1 VTAGG
6 RGIRAAAFLAA
17 VLLLPPAVAEA
28 QHARPALSAG
38 RVLGETVGGAYAGI
52 GGFVVGRYVGQRVGD
67 FVGVSSDDTRNRIGF
82 ASGVL
87 LGGLATAGTVYGIG
101 NIGDQTGEFD
111 ATYLGTG
118 IGFVAA
124 LGLARLTLGPAER
137 PREGI
142 STAGRWAMA
151 NVVALLPALG
161 ATIAFNS
168 SRRAR

>member
-1 VTAGG
+1 MTAGL
-6 RGIRAAAFLAA
+6 RGFLAA
-17 VLLLPPAVAEA
+17 SLLGATWLTVPTQLSA
-28 QHARPALSAG
+28 QQARPSLSAG
-38 RVLGETVGGAYAGI
+38 RIIAESVGGAYAGI
-52 GGFVVGRYVGQRVGD
+52 GGFVIGRYLGERTGD
-67 FVGVSSDDTRNRIGF
+67 IIGVQSDVTRDRIGF
-82 ASGVL
+82 ASGIL

-101 NIGDQTGEFD
+101 NIGDETGEFD

-118 IGFVAA
+118 IGFIAA
-124 LGLARLTLGPAER
+124 VGLARLTLGPSER